1 MTTAYTDLLRR
12 TTRLADAAP
21 IPEPEFPDF
30 LKEFRKKYNIGGA
43 VNLRSLPASVQGI
56 LSGSLGNSVINQAG
70 FNIAGNG
77 SAGGVGG
84 NGGHFTQGGLFKG
97 NKKWLGTTAS
107 SYWDTGRSGMGDTG
121 MPAGGQGMSVHQ
133 VSSPWL
139 PTGTELNIRRG
150 GKTMRAYVGDV
161 GPGRPQYK
169 DMLDMSAPMA
179 AYLTG
184 QSIAGARA
192 STMHKVQFQVT
203 SWGTGGV
210 LYRNSATYNR
220 YKSMYGSLRKTSTR
234 TAKREAS
241 LASPL
246 PQKYFDWSKA
256 NYGSDFRSEYR
267 AKLPSSSIF
276 TQRTYVPGVGVTQR
290 SASAQIVKP
299 GTTGLDYAWTHVD
312 PKPHGA
318 KFVLRYI
325 SNDRSKDLSLA
336 EARRLG
342 AKGVGVGVV
351 YETTAGRAHAGYNA
365 GINDA
370 KAALRRASEL
380 RMPGDRPIYF
390 AVDTD
395 TSAARV
401 KAYFQGV
408 NKVMGGSRRV
418 GVYGGYNV
426 VKGLHQMGL
435 TSWQWQTSAW
445 SGGRWYSGN
454 NVEQYKYRESHDYNR
469 ARKGD
474 VGTWIAR

>member
-1 MTTAYTDLLRR
+1 MSTPYTELLKK

-30 LKEFRKKYNIGGA
+30 LKQFRKKYNIGGKI
-43 VNLRSLPASVQGI
+43 NLQSLPASVQGI
-56 LSGSLGNSVINQAG
+56 LTGSLGNSIINQSG
-70 FNIAGNG
+70 FNIQGGGA
-77 SAGGVGG
+77 AGGSGG
-84 NGGHFTQGGLFKG
+84 TYTGGGLFKSG
-97 NKKWLGTTAS
+97 KKWVGTTGS

-150 GKTMRAYVGDV
+150 GKTVRAYVGDI

-169 DMLDMSAPMA
+169 DMLDLSAPLA

-184 QSIAGARA
+184 NSIEQARR
-192 STMHKVQFQVT
+192 STMHKIQFQVA
-203 SWGTGGV
+203 SWGTGSV
-210 LYRNSATYNR
+210 LYRNSSTYSR
-220 YKSMYGSLRKTSTR
+220 YRSMYGSLRKTSTR

-246 PQKYFDWSKA
+246 PQKYFDWSSR
-256 NYGSDFRSEYR
+256 NYGSDVRSVYN
-267 AKLPSSSIF
+267 AKLPSSGIY

-290 SASAQIVKP
+290 SPQAQILKP
-299 GTTGLDYAWTHVD
+299 GTTGLDYAWTHVNPD
-312 PKPHGA
+312 NHGA
-318 KFVLRYI
+318 KYVLRYI
-325 SNDRSKDLSLA
+325 SNDRSKDLSLS
-336 EARRLG
+336 EARKLG
-342 AKGVGVGVV
+342 ARGIGVGVV
-351 YETTAGRAHAGYNA
+351 YETTAGRALSGYNA

-395 TSAARV
+395 TSAGAV

-408 NKVMGGSRRV
+408 NKVMGGNRRV

-435 TSWQWQTSAW
+435 TKWQWQTSAW

-454 NVEQYKYRESHDYNR
+454 HVEQYKYRDSHDYNR
-469 ARKGD
+469 AKRSD